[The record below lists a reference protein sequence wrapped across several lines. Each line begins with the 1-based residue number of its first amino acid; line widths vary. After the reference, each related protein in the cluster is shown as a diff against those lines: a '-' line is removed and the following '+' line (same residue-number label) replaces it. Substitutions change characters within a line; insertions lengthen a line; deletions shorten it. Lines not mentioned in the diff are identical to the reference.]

1 VATTLLYYTY
11 LFFINFFSTLNK
23 SLYSRTF
30 FKNFSYFLLFIIC
43 FASFNCTKLH
53 ATREVQTTTLD
64 IAKTSEYI
72 VLAQCTSSE
81 SKWDEQKTF
90 IHTYSTFSIDEDIK
104 GNGLGEEITL
114 RILGGQVDNRIQS
127 SPHFPEFN
135 EGEEVILFLGAKN
148 KLGRYTLKSM
158 MSGVLRIQ
166 IDETSGERFVSTK
179 TTGIELYNKNTNK
192 TLNTQSQ
199 DRVQLEN
206 FIFSLKK
213 AIN

>member
-11 LFFINFFSTLNK
+11 SFFINFFSTLNK

-30 FKNFSYFLLFIIC
+30 LKNFSYFLLFIIC
-43 FASFNCTKLH
+43 FSSFNCTKSL
-53 ATREVQTTTLD
+53 ATSETQKTTLD

-72 VLAQCTSSE
+72 VVAQCTSSE
-81 SKWDEQKTF
+81 SKWNEQE
-90 IHTYSTFSIDEDIK
+90 TYIFTYTTFSINEYIK
-104 GNGLGEEITL
+104 GNSLGEELTL
-114 RILGGQVDNRIQS
+114 RYLGGQVDNTKQTF
-127 SPHFPEFN
+127 PGFPEFN

-148 KLGRYTLKSM
+148 KFGYHNLISV

-192 TLNTQSQ
+192 ALKTQTQ
-199 DRVQLEN
+199 DRVSLEN
-206 FIFSLKK
+206 FIFSLRE